1 MRVDEGV
8 MKRINLIAMA
18 VLIFIISNAYAE
30 TDETINDVMKA
41 DQNNDGKVSFEEYK
55 ALHDA
60 RMRERFNSKDLNQD
74 GFVDVEEKQIAKQ
87 KLEEKQVADKKAATE
102 EMREGY
108 QEDRKKRKKH
118 FFKYQ

>member
-1 MRVDEGV
+1 
-8 MKRINLIAMA
+8 MKRINLIALSF
-18 VLIFIISNAYAE
+18 LIFIGNNVYAE
-30 TDETINDVMKA
+30 VDETINDVMKA

-60 RMRERFNSKDLNQD
+60 RMRERFNSKDINQD

-87 KLEEKQVADKKAATE
+87 KFEEKKEADKKAVTE
-102 EMREGY
+102 QIREGY
-108 QEDRKKRKKH
+108 EEDRKKRKKH